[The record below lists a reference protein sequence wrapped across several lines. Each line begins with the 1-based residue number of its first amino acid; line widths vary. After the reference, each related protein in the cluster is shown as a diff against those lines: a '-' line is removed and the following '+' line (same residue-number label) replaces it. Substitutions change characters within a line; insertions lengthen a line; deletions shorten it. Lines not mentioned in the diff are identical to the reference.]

1 MKIFKLIC
9 LVAIMVASTTMKAQ
23 GFLRQLETE
32 AEGQGKVTV
41 EQDSRLTDII
51 NAVTIIPSSVT
62 TAHHASIPTTEAK
75 VKQDGADINGRSAG
89 LHQKAR
95 GYRIQVYFGS
105 NQRADQTKA
114 QQAGTR
120 VSRQFPELRAYTSFV
135 SPHWRC
141 RVGDFTR
148 REEANNYM
156 RKLKARGFG
165 EAMVVPSEIYV
176 SAEQLNNR

>member
-1 MKIFKLIC
+1 MKIFKLLC

-23 GFLRQLETE
+23 GLFRQLETE
-32 AEGQGKVTV
+32 AEGDGKVTV